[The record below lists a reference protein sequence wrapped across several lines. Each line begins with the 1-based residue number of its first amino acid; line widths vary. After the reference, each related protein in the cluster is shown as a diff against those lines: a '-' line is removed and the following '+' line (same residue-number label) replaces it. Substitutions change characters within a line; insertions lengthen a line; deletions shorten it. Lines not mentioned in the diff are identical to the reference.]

1 MATIGISSLRASV
14 TAMCSLTTSTMK
26 TAPGSSAI
34 DLMPPS
40 AFSSFSR
47 SRVMPRTSFLVIR
60 SKVPS
65 VDIFS
70 MAWRRSMNP
79 LTLLKLVS
87 VPPSQRLVT

>member
-1 MATIGISSLRASV
+1 
-14 TAMCSLTTSTMK
+14 
-26 TAPGSSAI
+26 
-34 DLMPPS
+34 MPPR

-70 MAWRRSMNP
+70 MACRRSIDP